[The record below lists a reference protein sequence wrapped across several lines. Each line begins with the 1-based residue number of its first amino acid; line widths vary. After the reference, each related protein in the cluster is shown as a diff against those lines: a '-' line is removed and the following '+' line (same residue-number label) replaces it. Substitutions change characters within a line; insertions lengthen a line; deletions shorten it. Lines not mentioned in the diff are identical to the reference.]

1 MNEALKAIQDWCHL
15 ETKKDKL
22 VDEKINNLGAIIENQ
37 SKIIE
42 ILSAKIDVLEQRV
55 LNLEEKEKSS
65 VVIGD

>member
-42 ILSAKIDVLEQRV
+42 ILSAKIDVIEQRV
-55 LNLEEKEKSS
+55 LNLEEKEKSD